1 MKCVLYVVASHAV
14 VTLLKLGHPSLFHCR
29 RRRRWRLRAERST
42 VQDQITNKIE
52 TIENVI
58 DMLGGLI
65 KLDKRTP
72 EKVKD
77 EPKASVEPAAGKEA
91 ARAKDVRSEDSSP
104 ERLKTKVIESMARK
118 RKDSD
123 RHSNKP
129 DE

>member
-1 MKCVLYVVASHAV
+1 M
-14 VTLLKLGHPSLFHCR
+14 
-29 RRRRWRLRAERST
+29 
-42 VQDQITNKIE
+42 QDQITNKIE

-77 EPKASVEPAAGKEA
+77 EPKASTVEPAAGRDA
-91 ARAKDVRSEDSSP
+91 ARGKDIRSEDSSP

-123 RHSNKP
+123 RHSNKT